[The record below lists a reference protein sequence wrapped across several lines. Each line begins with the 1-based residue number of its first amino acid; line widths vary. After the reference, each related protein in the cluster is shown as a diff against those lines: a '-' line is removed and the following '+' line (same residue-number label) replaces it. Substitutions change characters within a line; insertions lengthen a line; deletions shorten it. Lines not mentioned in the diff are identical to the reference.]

1 MTFDIR
7 KFLTENKVTAA
18 SRELEEGWGID
29 TDNYTGGVV
38 VQPDYSRSYGPSE
51 PSEAELERRAQEK
64 RKEAEEKLKRD
75 IPDIEDYV
83 YAGLR
88 DKVGAE
94 RIMGLVSAKFG
105 PLAVEWLENSG
116 LLDLKENKMSLV
128 SIMKE
133 LMKPQSAGP
142 NKPGRDKEEGLE
154 EQGTEFRSAGYMGDS
169 GDYGYGDGTI
179 RTSNNYIVPPSEY
192 QGDMG
197 LVRDFNNF
205 ANYKHRGENYKTVVG
220 LSKEYRTGK
229 ISKEEFLEKAKN
241 LYGFEPGMGDDLF
254 RKDREEIENKH
265 NLEEKKQAKLNPS
278 AGKRAEQVAQGAY
291 DGRFKN
297 KVIPDKKKQADKDWA
312 RK

>member
-18 SRELEEGWGID
+18 SKQVEEGWGID

-51 PSEAELERRAQEK
+51 PSEAELERMAQEK

-133 LMKPQSAGP
+133 LMKKPTAGP
-142 NKPGRDKEEGLE
+142 NKPGRGKEEG
-154 EQGTEFRSAGYMGDS
+154 
-169 GDYGYGDGTI
+169 
-179 RTSNNYIVPPSEY
+179 
-192 QGDMG
+192 
-197 LVRDFNNF
+197 
-205 ANYKHRGENYKTVVG
+205 
-220 LSKEYRTGK
+220 
-229 ISKEEFLEKAKN
+229 
-241 LYGFEPGMGDDLF
+241 
-254 RKDREEIENKH
+254 
-265 NLEEKKQAKLNPS
+265 LEEKKQAKLNPS
-278 AGKRAEQVAQGAY
+278 AGKRADQVAQGAY

-297 KVIPDKKKQADKDWA
+297 KVIPDKKKQADKAWA
-312 RK
+312 RR